1 MSKITM
7 DNFAVMSVQY
17 VHYSLEYYLD
27 SMVKNGLKHVDLW
40 GGIPHYCRLDYPFA
54 EDAKQKIGSI
64 RAMMEERG
72 LDVSVYTPET
82 LAYPY
87 SFSHP
92 EEEVRKRTVDYF
104 SMAMDDALLFGTNK
118 VFLNSG
124 CGLLDLPR
132 EESFARLVDTYKKI
146 AAIAEQKGIELV
158 LEQLQPYESNL
169 LLSLA
174 DMKRMLREVNSPAL
188 VTCVD
193 LVAMEVAGD
202 TLEDFCRELGD
213 KIQWIH
219 YSDSHHEI
227 LGSGEYGREKLEG
240 YIRTL
245 EKYDYKNCVDLEIND
260 SIYWENPH
268 ASIQQSADYLRTFL
282 PEK

>member
-7 DNFAVMSVQY
+7 DRFAVMSVQY

-27 SMVKNGLKHVDLW
+27 SMVKCGLKHVDLW

-54 EDAKQKIGSI
+54 EDAKAKIGSI

-82 LAYPY
+82 LSYPY
-87 SFSHP
+87 SFSDP
-92 EEEVRKRTVDYF
+92 NEEVRKRTVDYF
-104 SMAMDDALLFGTNK
+104 SMTMDDALLFGTNK

-124 CGLLDLPR
+124 CGLLDRPR

-169 LLSLA
+169 VLNLEDIKRVLDEVDSKALYVCVDVVAMAVAGEELKDYFEVLGRDKIKLIHFADTCHYILGDGELPLA
-174 DMKRMLREVNSPAL
+174 DYLK
-188 VTCVD
+188 
-193 LVAMEVAGD
+193 
-202 TLEDFCRELGD
+202 TLEE
-213 KIQWIH
+213 
-219 YSDSHHEI
+219 
-227 LGSGEYGREKLEG
+227 
-240 YIRTL
+240 
-245 EKYDYKNCVDLEIND
+245 YDYDGIVDLEIND
-260 SIYWENPH
+260 SIYWDDPH
-268 ASIQQSADYLRTFL
+268 DSIVKSVEWLKGVL
-282 PEK
+282 

>member
-64 RAMMEERG
+64 LAMMEERG

-169 LLSLA
+169 VLNLQ
-174 DMKRMLREVNSPAL
+174 DIKRVLDEVDSPAMYI
-188 VTCVD
+188 CVD
-193 LVAMEVAGD
+193 VVAMAVAGEELKD
-202 TLEDFCRELGD
+202 YFEVLGRERIKLIHFADTCHYILGDGELPLKDYLKTLEE
-213 KIQWIH
+213 
-219 YSDSHHEI
+219 
-227 LGSGEYGREKLEG
+227 
-240 YIRTL
+240 
-245 EKYDYKNCVDLEIND
+245 YDYDGIVDLEIND
-260 SIYWENPH
+260 SIYWDAPH
-268 ASIQQSADYLRTFL
+268 ESIRKSVEWLKAEL
-282 PEK
+282 

>member
-1 MSKITM
+1 MSKIMM

-54 EDAKQKIGSI
+54 EDAKKKIGSI

-169 LLSLA
+169 VLNLQ
-174 DMKRMLREVNSPAL
+174 DIKRVLDEVDSPAMYI
-188 VTCVD
+188 CVD
-193 LVAMEVAGD
+193 VVAMAVAGEELKD
-202 TLEDFCRELGD
+202 YFEVLGRDRIKLIHFADTCHYILGDGELPLKDYLKTLEE
-213 KIQWIH
+213 
-219 YSDSHHEI
+219 
-227 LGSGEYGREKLEG
+227 
-240 YIRTL
+240 
-245 EKYDYKNCVDLEIND
+245 YDYDGIVDLEIND
-260 SIYWENPH
+260 SIYWDDPH
-268 ASIQQSADYLRTFL
+268 ESIRKSVEWLKAEL
-282 PEK
+282 

>member
-54 EDAKQKIGSI
+54 EDAKKKIGSI

-146 AAIAEQKGIELV
+146 ADIAEQKGIELV

-169 LLSLA
+169 VLNLQ
-174 DMKRMLREVNSPAL
+174 DIKRVLDEVDSPAMYI
-188 VTCVD
+188 CVD
-193 LVAMEVAGD
+193 VVAMAVAGEELKDYFEVLGRDRIKLIHFAD
-202 TLEDFCRELGD
+202 TCHYILGD
-213 KIQWIH
+213 
-219 YSDSHHEI
+219 
-227 LGSGEYGREKLEG
+227 GELPLKDYLKTREE
-240 YIRTL
+240 
-245 EKYDYKNCVDLEIND
+245 YDYDGIVDLEIND
-260 SIYWENPH
+260 SIYWDDPH
-268 ASIQQSADYLRTFL
+268 ESIRKSVEWLKAEL
-282 PEK
+282 

>member
-54 EDAKQKIGSI
+54 EDAKKKIGSI

-169 LLSLA
+169 VLNLQ
-174 DMKRMLREVNSPAL
+174 DIKRVLDEVDSPAMYI
-188 VTCVD
+188 CVD
-193 LVAMEVAGD
+193 VVAMAVAGEELKDYFEVLGRDRIKLIHFAD
-202 TLEDFCRELGD
+202 TCHYILGD
-213 KIQWIH
+213 
-219 YSDSHHEI
+219 
-227 LGSGEYGREKLEG
+227 GELPLKDYLKTLEG
-240 YIRTL
+240 YD
-245 EKYDYKNCVDLEIND
+245 YDGIVDLEIND
-260 SIYWENPH
+260 SIYWDDPH
-268 ASIQQSADYLRTFL
+268 ESIRKSVEWLKAEL
-282 PEK
+282 

>member
-54 EDAKQKIGSI
+54 EDAKKKIGSI

-169 LLSLA
+169 VLNLQ
-174 DMKRMLREVNSPAL
+174 DIKRVLDEVDSPAMYI
-188 VTCVD
+188 CVD
-193 LVAMEVAGD
+193 VVAMAVAGEELKD
-202 TLEDFCRELGD
+202 YFEVLGRDRIKLIHFADTCHYILGDGELPLKDYLKTLEE
-213 KIQWIH
+213 
-219 YSDSHHEI
+219 
-227 LGSGEYGREKLEG
+227 
-240 YIRTL
+240 
-245 EKYDYKNCVDLEIND
+245 YDYDGIVDLEIND
-260 SIYWENPH
+260 SIYWDDPH
-268 ASIQQSADYLRTFL
+268 ESIRKSVEWLK
-282 PEK
+282 PEL

>member
-54 EDAKQKIGSI
+54 EDAKKKIGSI

-104 SMAMDDALLFGTNK
+104 SLAMDDALLFGTNK

-169 LLSLA
+169 VLNLQ
-174 DMKRMLREVNSPAL
+174 DIKRVLDEVDSPAMYI
-188 VTCVD
+188 CVD
-193 LVAMEVAGD
+193 VVAMAVAGEELKD
-202 TLEDFCRELGD
+202 YFEVLGRDRIKLIHFADTCHYILGDGELPLKDYLKTLEE
-213 KIQWIH
+213 
-219 YSDSHHEI
+219 
-227 LGSGEYGREKLEG
+227 
-240 YIRTL
+240 
-245 EKYDYKNCVDLEIND
+245 YDYDGIVDLEIND
-260 SIYWENPH
+260 SIYWDDPH
-268 ASIQQSADYLRTFL
+268 ESIRKSVEWLKAEL
-282 PEK
+282 

>member
-54 EDAKQKIGSI
+54 EDAKKKIGSI

-169 LLSLA
+169 VLNLQ
-174 DMKRMLREVNSPAL
+174 DIKRVLDEVDSPAMYI
-188 VTCVD
+188 CVD
-193 LVAMEVAGD
+193 VVAMAVAGEELKD
-202 TLEDFCRELGD
+202 YFEVLGRDRIKLIHFADTCHYILGDGELPLKDYLKTLEE
-213 KIQWIH
+213 
-219 YSDSHHEI
+219 
-227 LGSGEYGREKLEG
+227 
-240 YIRTL
+240 
-245 EKYDYKNCVDLEIND
+245 YDYDGIVDLEIND
-260 SIYWENPH
+260 SIYWDDPH
-268 ASIQQSADYLRTFL
+268 ESIRKSVEWLKAEL
-282 PEK
+282 

>member
-27 SMVKNGLKHVDLW
+27 SMVKNGLRHVDLW

-169 LLSLA
+169 VLNLQ
-174 DMKRMLREVNSPAL
+174 DIKRVLDEVDSTAMYI
-188 VTCVD
+188 CVD
-193 LVAMEVAGD
+193 VVAMAVAGEELKD
-202 TLEDFCRELGD
+202 YFEVLGRERIKLIHFADTCHYILGDGELPLKDYLKTLEE
-213 KIQWIH
+213 
-219 YSDSHHEI
+219 
-227 LGSGEYGREKLEG
+227 
-240 YIRTL
+240 
-245 EKYDYKNCVDLEIND
+245 YDYDGIVDLEIND
-260 SIYWENPH
+260 SIYWDDPH
-268 ASIQQSADYLRTFL
+268 ESISKSVEWLKAEL
-282 PEK
+282 

>member
-54 EDAKQKIGSI
+54 EDAKKKIGSI

-146 AAIAEQKGIELV
+146 AVIAEQKGIELV

-169 LLSLA
+169 VLNLQ
-174 DMKRMLREVNSPAL
+174 DIKRVLDEVDSPAMYI
-188 VTCVD
+188 CVD
-193 LVAMEVAGD
+193 VVAMAVAGEELKD
-202 TLEDFCRELGD
+202 YFEVLGRDRIKLIHFADTCHYILGDGELPLKDYLKTLEE
-213 KIQWIH
+213 
-219 YSDSHHEI
+219 
-227 LGSGEYGREKLEG
+227 
-240 YIRTL
+240 
-245 EKYDYKNCVDLEIND
+245 YDYDGIVDLEIND
-260 SIYWENPH
+260 SIYWDDPH
-268 ASIQQSADYLRTFL
+268 ESIRKSVEWLKAEL
-282 PEK
+282 

>member
-54 EDAKQKIGSI
+54 EDAKKKIGSI

-124 CGLLDLPR
+124 CGLLDLTR

-146 AAIAEQKGIELV
+146 ADIAEQKGIELV

-169 LLSLA
+169 VLNLQ
-174 DMKRMLREVNSPAL
+174 DIKRVLDEVDSPAMYI
-188 VTCVD
+188 CVD
-193 LVAMEVAGD
+193 VVAMAVAGEELKD
-202 TLEDFCRELGD
+202 YFEVLGRDRIKLIHFADTCHYILGDGELPLKDYLKTLEE
-213 KIQWIH
+213 
-219 YSDSHHEI
+219 
-227 LGSGEYGREKLEG
+227 
-240 YIRTL
+240 
-245 EKYDYKNCVDLEIND
+245 YDYDGIVDLEIND
-260 SIYWENPH
+260 SIYWDDPH
-268 ASIQQSADYLRTFL
+268 ESIRKSVEWLKAEL
-282 PEK
+282 

>member
-27 SMVKNGLKHVDLW
+27 SMVNNGLKHVDLW

-54 EDAKQKIGSI
+54 EDAKKKIGSI

-169 LLSLA
+169 VLNLQ
-174 DMKRMLREVNSPAL
+174 DIKRVLDEVDSPAMYI
-188 VTCVD
+188 CVD
-193 LVAMEVAGD
+193 VVAMAVAGEELKD
-202 TLEDFCRELGD
+202 YFEVLGRDRIKLIHFADTCHYILGDGELPLKDYLKTLEE
-213 KIQWIH
+213 
-219 YSDSHHEI
+219 
-227 LGSGEYGREKLEG
+227 
-240 YIRTL
+240 
-245 EKYDYKNCVDLEIND
+245 YDYDGIVDLEIND
-260 SIYWENPH
+260 SIYWDDPH
-268 ASIQQSADYLRTFL
+268 ESIRKSVEWLKAEL
-282 PEK
+282 

>member
-169 LLSLA
+169 VLNLQ
-174 DMKRMLREVNSPAL
+174 DIKRVLDEVDSPAMYI
-188 VTCVD
+188 CVD
-193 LVAMEVAGD
+193 VVAMAVAGEELKD
-202 TLEDFCRELGD
+202 YFEVLGRERIKLIHFADTCHYILGDGELPLKDYLKTLEE
-213 KIQWIH
+213 
-219 YSDSHHEI
+219 
-227 LGSGEYGREKLEG
+227 
-240 YIRTL
+240 
-245 EKYDYKNCVDLEIND
+245 YDYDGIVDLEIND
-260 SIYWENPH
+260 SIYWDDPH
-268 ASIQQSADYLRTFL
+268 ESICKSVEWLKAEL
-282 PEK
+282 

>member
-54 EDAKQKIGSI
+54 EDAKKKIGSI

-118 VFLNSG
+118 VLLNSG

-169 LLSLA
+169 VLNLQ
-174 DMKRMLREVNSPAL
+174 DIKRVLDEVDSTAMYI
-188 VTCVD
+188 CVD
-193 LVAMEVAGD
+193 VVAMAVAGEELKD
-202 TLEDFCRELGD
+202 YFEVLGRERIKLIHFADTCHYILGDGELPLKDYLKTLEE
-213 KIQWIH
+213 
-219 YSDSHHEI
+219 
-227 LGSGEYGREKLEG
+227 
-240 YIRTL
+240 
-245 EKYDYKNCVDLEIND
+245 YDYDGIVDLEIND
-260 SIYWENPH
+260 SIYWDDPH
-268 ASIQQSADYLRTFL
+268 ESIRKSVEWLKAEL
-282 PEK
+282 

>member
-54 EDAKQKIGSI
+54 EDAKKKIGSI

-146 AAIAEQKGIELV
+146 AAIAGQKGIELV
-158 LEQLQPYESNL
+158 LEQRQPYESNL
-169 LLSLA
+169 VLNLQ
-174 DMKRMLREVNSPAL
+174 DIKRVLDEVDSPAMYI
-188 VTCVD
+188 CVD
-193 LVAMEVAGD
+193 VVAMAVAGEELKD
-202 TLEDFCRELGD
+202 YFEVLGRDRIKLIHFADTCHYILGDGELPLKDYLKTLEE
-213 KIQWIH
+213 
-219 YSDSHHEI
+219 
-227 LGSGEYGREKLEG
+227 
-240 YIRTL
+240 
-245 EKYDYKNCVDLEIND
+245 YDYDGIVDLEIND
-260 SIYWENPH
+260 SIYWDDPH
-268 ASIQQSADYLRTFL
+268 ESIRKSVEWLKAEL
-282 PEK
+282 

>member
-54 EDAKQKIGSI
+54 EDAKKKIGSI

-104 SMAMDDALLFGTNK
+104 NMAMDDALLFGTNK

-169 LLSLA
+169 VLNLQ
-174 DMKRMLREVNSPAL
+174 DIKRVLDEVDSPAMYICVDVVAMAVAGEELKDYFEVPVSVAVGTRKESLREFPAL
-188 VTCVD
+188 
-193 LVAMEVAGD
+193 LYEAMSATSYYFGHSGD
-202 TLEDFCRELGD
+202 PVVF
-213 KIQWIH
+213 
-219 YSDSHHEI
+219 YSRQCETDV
-227 LGSGEYGREKLEG
+227 GR
-240 YIRTL
+240 I
-245 EKYDYKNCVDLEIND
+245 
-260 SIYWENPH
+260 
-268 ASIQQSADYLRTFL
+268 LRTFKIKKNV
-282 PEK
+282 EVTDNGKIII

>member
-54 EDAKQKIGSI
+54 EDAKKKIGSI

-146 AAIAEQKGIELV
+146 ADIAEQKGIELV

-169 LLSLA
+169 VLNLQ
-174 DMKRMLREVNSPAL
+174 DIKRVLDEVDSPAMYI
-188 VTCVD
+188 CVD
-193 LVAMEVAGD
+193 VVAMAVAGEELKD
-202 TLEDFCRELGD
+202 YFEVLGRDRIKLIHFADTCHYILGDGELPLKDYLKTLEE
-213 KIQWIH
+213 
-219 YSDSHHEI
+219 
-227 LGSGEYGREKLEG
+227 
-240 YIRTL
+240 
-245 EKYDYKNCVDLEIND
+245 YDYDGIVDLEIND
-260 SIYWENPH
+260 SIYWDDPH
-268 ASIQQSADYLRTFL
+268 ESIRKSVEWLKAEL
-282 PEK
+282 

>member
-7 DNFAVMSVQY
+7 DRFAVMSVQY

-27 SMVKNGLKHVDLW
+27 SMVKCGLKHVDLW

-54 EDAKQKIGSI
+54 EDARAKISSI

-82 LAYPY
+82 LSYPY
-87 SFSHP
+87 SFSDP
-92 EEEVRKRTVDYF
+92 NEEVRKRTVDYF

-124 CGLLDLPR
+124 CGLLDRPR

-169 LLSLA
+169 VLNLE
-174 DMKRMLREVNSPAL
+174 DIKRVLDQVDSKAL
-188 VTCVD
+188 YVCVD
-193 LVAMEVAGD
+193 VVAMAVAG
-202 TLEDFCRELGD
+202 EELKD
-213 KIQWIH
+213 
-219 YSDSHHEI
+219 YFEI
-227 LGSGEYGREKLEG
+227 LGRDKIKLIHFADTCHYILGDGELPLADYLK
-240 YIRTL
+240 TL
-245 EKYDYKNCVDLEIND
+245 EEYDYDGIVDLEIND
-260 SIYWENPH
+260 SIYWDDPH
-268 ASIQQSADYLRTFL
+268 DSIAKSVEWLKGVL
-282 PEK
+282 

>member
-169 LLSLA
+169 VLNLQ
-174 DMKRMLREVNSPAL
+174 DIKRVLDEVDSTAMYI
-188 VTCVD
+188 CVD
-193 LVAMEVAGD
+193 VVAMAVAGEELKDYFEVLGRERIKLIHFAD
-202 TLEDFCRELGD
+202 TCHYILGD
-213 KIQWIH
+213 
-219 YSDSHHEI
+219 
-227 LGSGEYGREKLEG
+227 GELPLKDYLKALE
-240 YIRTL
+240 
-245 EKYDYKNCVDLEIND
+245 EYDYDGIVDLEIND
-260 SIYWENPH
+260 SIYWDDPH
-268 ASIQQSADYLRTFL
+268 ESIRKSVEWLKAEL
-282 PEK
+282 

>member
-54 EDAKQKIGSI
+54 EDAKKKIGSI

-104 SMAMDDALLFGTNK
+104 RLAMDDALLFGTNK

-169 LLSLA
+169 VLNLQ
-174 DMKRMLREVNSPAL
+174 DIKRVLDEVDSPAMYI
-188 VTCVD
+188 CVD
-193 LVAMEVAGD
+193 VVAMAVAGEELKD
-202 TLEDFCRELGD
+202 YFEVLGRDRIKLIHFADTCHYILGDGELPLKDYLKTLEE
-213 KIQWIH
+213 
-219 YSDSHHEI
+219 
-227 LGSGEYGREKLEG
+227 
-240 YIRTL
+240 
-245 EKYDYKNCVDLEIND
+245 YDYDGIVDLEIND
-260 SIYWENPH
+260 SIYWDDPH
-268 ASIQQSADYLRTFL
+268 ESIRKSVEWLKAEL
-282 PEK
+282 

>member
-54 EDAKQKIGSI
+54 EDAKKKIGSI

-169 LLSLA
+169 VLNLQ
-174 DMKRMLREVNSPAL
+174 DIKRVLDEVDSPAMYI
-188 VTCVD
+188 CVD
-193 LVAMEVAGD
+193 VVAMAVAGEELKD
-202 TLEDFCRELGD
+202 YFEVLGRDWIKLIHFADTCHYILGDGELPLKDYLKTLEE
-213 KIQWIH
+213 
-219 YSDSHHEI
+219 
-227 LGSGEYGREKLEG
+227 
-240 YIRTL
+240 
-245 EKYDYKNCVDLEIND
+245 YDYDGIVDLEIND
-260 SIYWENPH
+260 SIYWDDPH
-268 ASIQQSADYLRTFL
+268 ESIRKSVEWLKAEL
-282 PEK
+282 

>member
-54 EDAKQKIGSI
+54 EDAKKKIGSI

-169 LLSLA
+169 VLNLQ
-174 DMKRMLREVNSPAL
+174 DIKRVLDEVDSTAMYI
-188 VTCVD
+188 CVD
-193 LVAMEVAGD
+193 VVAMAVAGEELKD
-202 TLEDFCRELGD
+202 YFEVLGRERIKLIHFADTCHYILGDGELPLKDYLKTLEE
-213 KIQWIH
+213 
-219 YSDSHHEI
+219 
-227 LGSGEYGREKLEG
+227 
-240 YIRTL
+240 
-245 EKYDYKNCVDLEIND
+245 YDYDGIVDLEIND
-260 SIYWENPH
+260 SIYWDDPH
-268 ASIQQSADYLRTFL
+268 ESIRKSVEWLKAEL
-282 PEK
+282 

>member
-54 EDAKQKIGSI
+54 EDAKKKIGSI

-169 LLSLA
+169 VLNLQ
-174 DMKRMLREVNSPAL
+174 DIKRVLDEVDSTAMYI
-188 VTCVD
+188 CVD
-193 LVAMEVAGD
+193 VVAMAVAGEELKD
-202 TLEDFCRELGD
+202 YFEVLGRDRIKLIHFADTCHYILGDGELPLKDYLKTLEE
-213 KIQWIH
+213 
-219 YSDSHHEI
+219 
-227 LGSGEYGREKLEG
+227 
-240 YIRTL
+240 
-245 EKYDYKNCVDLEIND
+245 YDYDGIVDLEIND
-260 SIYWENPH
+260 SIYWDDPH
-268 ASIQQSADYLRTFL
+268 ESIRKSVEWLKAEL
-282 PEK
+282 

>member
-54 EDAKQKIGSI
+54 EDAKKKIGSI

-146 AAIAEQKGIELV
+146 AAIAKQKGIELV

-169 LLSLA
+169 VLNLQ
-174 DMKRMLREVNSPAL
+174 DIKRVLDEVDSPAMYI
-188 VTCVD
+188 CVD
-193 LVAMEVAGD
+193 VVAMAVAGEELRD
-202 TLEDFCRELGD
+202 YFEVLGRDRIKLIHFADTCHYILGDGELPLKDYLKTLEE
-213 KIQWIH
+213 
-219 YSDSHHEI
+219 
-227 LGSGEYGREKLEG
+227 
-240 YIRTL
+240 
-245 EKYDYKNCVDLEIND
+245 YDYDGIVDLEIND
-260 SIYWENPH
+260 SIYWDDPH
-268 ASIQQSADYLRTFL
+268 ESIRKSVEWLKAEL
-282 PEK
+282 

>member
-54 EDAKQKIGSI
+54 EDAKKKIGSI

-146 AAIAEQKGIELV
+146 AAMAEQKGIELV

-169 LLSLA
+169 VLNLQ
-174 DMKRMLREVNSPAL
+174 DIKRVLDEVDSPAMYI
-188 VTCVD
+188 CVD
-193 LVAMEVAGD
+193 VVAMAVAGEELKD
-202 TLEDFCRELGD
+202 YFEVLGRDRIKLIHFADTCHYILGDGELPLKDYLKTLEE
-213 KIQWIH
+213 
-219 YSDSHHEI
+219 
-227 LGSGEYGREKLEG
+227 
-240 YIRTL
+240 
-245 EKYDYKNCVDLEIND
+245 YDYDGIVDLEIND
-260 SIYWENPH
+260 SIYWDDPH
-268 ASIQQSADYLRTFL
+268 ESIRKSVEWLKAEL
-282 PEK
+282 

>member
-7 DNFAVMSVQY
+7 DRFAVMSVQY

-27 SMVKNGLKHVDLW
+27 SMVKCGLKHVDLW

-54 EDAKQKIGSI
+54 EDAKAKIRSI

-82 LAYPY
+82 LSYPY
-87 SFSHP
+87 SFSDP
-92 EEEVRKRTVDYF
+92 NEEVRKRTVDYF

-124 CGLLDLPR
+124 CGLLDRPR
-132 EESFARLVDTYKKI
+132 EESFVRLVDTYKKI

-169 LLSLA
+169 VLNLEDIKRVLDEVDSKALYVCVDVVAMAVAGEELKDYFEVLGRDKIKLIHFADTCHYILGDGELPLA
-174 DMKRMLREVNSPAL
+174 DYLK
-188 VTCVD
+188 
-193 LVAMEVAGD
+193 
-202 TLEDFCRELGD
+202 TLEE
-213 KIQWIH
+213 
-219 YSDSHHEI
+219 
-227 LGSGEYGREKLEG
+227 
-240 YIRTL
+240 
-245 EKYDYKNCVDLEIND
+245 YDYDGIVDLEIND
-260 SIYWENPH
+260 SIYWDDPH
-268 ASIQQSADYLRTFL
+268 DSIVKSVEWLKSVL
-282 PEK
+282 

>member
-54 EDAKQKIGSI
+54 EDAKKKIGSI

-169 LLSLA
+169 VLNLQ
-174 DMKRMLREVNSPAL
+174 DIKRVLDEVDSPAMYI
-188 VTCVD
+188 CVD
-193 LVAMEVAGD
+193 VVAMAVAGEELKDYFEVLGRDRIKLIHFAD
-202 TLEDFCRELGD
+202 TCHYILGD
-213 KIQWIH
+213 
-219 YSDSHHEI
+219 
-227 LGSGEYGREKLEG
+227 GELPLKDYLKSLE
-240 YIRTL
+240 
-245 EKYDYKNCVDLEIND
+245 EYDYDGIVDLEIND
-260 SIYWENPH
+260 SIYWDDPH
-268 ASIQQSADYLRTFL
+268 ESIRKSVEWLKAEL
-282 PEK
+282 

>member
-27 SMVKNGLKHVDLW
+27 SMVKNGLRHVDLW

-104 SMAMDDALLFGTNK
+104 STAMDDALLFGTNK

-169 LLSLA
+169 VLNLQ
-174 DMKRMLREVNSPAL
+174 DIKRVLDEVDSTAMYI
-188 VTCVD
+188 CVD
-193 LVAMEVAGD
+193 VVAMAVAGEELKD
-202 TLEDFCRELGD
+202 YFEVLGRERIKLIHFADTCHYILGDGELPLKDYLKTLEE
-213 KIQWIH
+213 
-219 YSDSHHEI
+219 
-227 LGSGEYGREKLEG
+227 
-240 YIRTL
+240 
-245 EKYDYKNCVDLEIND
+245 YDYDGIVDLEIND
-260 SIYWENPH
+260 SIYWDDPH
-268 ASIQQSADYLRTFL
+268 ESIRKSVEWLKAEL
-282 PEK
+282 

>member
-146 AAIAEQKGIELV
+146 ADIAEQKGIELV

-169 LLSLA
+169 VLNLQ
-174 DMKRMLREVNSPAL
+174 DIKRVLDEVDSPAMYI
-188 VTCVD
+188 CVD
-193 LVAMEVAGD
+193 VVAMAVAGEELKD
-202 TLEDFCRELGD
+202 YFEVLGRERIKLIHFADTCHYILGDGELPLKDYLKTLEE
-213 KIQWIH
+213 
-219 YSDSHHEI
+219 
-227 LGSGEYGREKLEG
+227 
-240 YIRTL
+240 
-245 EKYDYKNCVDLEIND
+245 YDYDGIVDLEIND
-260 SIYWENPH
+260 SIYWDDPH
-268 ASIQQSADYLRTFL
+268 ESIRKSVEWLKAEL
-282 PEK
+282 

>member
-40 GGIPHYCRLDYPFA
+40 GGIPHYCRLDYPSA

-169 LLSLA
+169 VLNLQ
-174 DMKRMLREVNSPAL
+174 DIKRVLDEVDSPAMYI
-188 VTCVD
+188 CVD
-193 LVAMEVAGD
+193 VVAMAVAGEELKD
-202 TLEDFCRELGD
+202 YFEVLGRERIKLIHFADTCHYILGDGELPLKDYLKTLEE
-213 KIQWIH
+213 
-219 YSDSHHEI
+219 
-227 LGSGEYGREKLEG
+227 
-240 YIRTL
+240 
-245 EKYDYKNCVDLEIND
+245 YDYDGIVDLEIND
-260 SIYWENPH
+260 SIYWDDPH
-268 ASIQQSADYLRTFL
+268 ESIRKSVEWLKAEL
-282 PEK
+282 

>member
-7 DNFAVMSVQY
+7 DNFAVMSVQS

-54 EDAKQKIGSI
+54 EDAKKKIGSI

-169 LLSLA
+169 VLNLQ
-174 DMKRMLREVNSPAL
+174 DIKRVLDEVDSPAMYI
-188 VTCVD
+188 CVD
-193 LVAMEVAGD
+193 VVAMAVAGEELKD
-202 TLEDFCRELGD
+202 YFEVLGRDRIKLIHFADTCHYILGDGELPLKDYLKTLEE
-213 KIQWIH
+213 
-219 YSDSHHEI
+219 
-227 LGSGEYGREKLEG
+227 
-240 YIRTL
+240 
-245 EKYDYKNCVDLEIND
+245 YDYDGIVDLEIND
-260 SIYWENPH
+260 SIYWDDPH
-268 ASIQQSADYLRTFL
+268 ESIRKSVEWLKAEL
-282 PEK
+282 

>member
-169 LLSLA
+169 VLNLQ
-174 DMKRMLREVNSPAL
+174 DIKRVLDEVDSPAMYI
-188 VTCVD
+188 CVD
-193 LVAMEVAGD
+193 VVAMAVAGEELKD
-202 TLEDFCRELGD
+202 SFEVLGRERIKLIHFADTCHYILGDGELPLKDYLKTLEE
-213 KIQWIH
+213 
-219 YSDSHHEI
+219 
-227 LGSGEYGREKLEG
+227 
-240 YIRTL
+240 
-245 EKYDYKNCVDLEIND
+245 YDYDGIVDLEIND
-260 SIYWENPH
+260 SIYWDDPH
-268 ASIQQSADYLRTFL
+268 ESIRKSVEWLKAEL
-282 PEK
+282 

>member
-92 EEEVRKRTVDYF
+92 EEEVRTVDYF

-169 LLSLA
+169 VLNLQ
-174 DMKRMLREVNSPAL
+174 DIKRVLDEVDSPAMYI
-188 VTCVD
+188 CVD
-193 LVAMEVAGD
+193 VVAMAVAGEELKD
-202 TLEDFCRELGD
+202 YFEVLGRERIKLIHFADTCHYILGDGELPLKDYLKTLEE
-213 KIQWIH
+213 
-219 YSDSHHEI
+219 
-227 LGSGEYGREKLEG
+227 
-240 YIRTL
+240 
-245 EKYDYKNCVDLEIND
+245 YDYDGIVDLEIND
-260 SIYWENPH
+260 SIYWDDPH
-268 ASIQQSADYLRTFL
+268 ESIRKSVEWLKAEL
-282 PEK
+282 

>member
-27 SMVKNGLKHVDLW
+27 SMVKNGLRHVDLW

-169 LLSLA
+169 VLNLQ
-174 DMKRMLREVNSPAL
+174 DIKRVLDEVDSPAMYI
-188 VTCVD
+188 CVD
-193 LVAMEVAGD
+193 VVAMAVAGEALKD
-202 TLEDFCRELGD
+202 YFEVLGRERIKLIHFADTCHYILGDGELPLKDYLKTLEE
-213 KIQWIH
+213 
-219 YSDSHHEI
+219 
-227 LGSGEYGREKLEG
+227 
-240 YIRTL
+240 
-245 EKYDYKNCVDLEIND
+245 YDYDGIVDLEIND
-260 SIYWENPH
+260 SIYWDDPH
-268 ASIQQSADYLRTFL
+268 ESIRKSVEWLKAEL
-282 PEK
+282 